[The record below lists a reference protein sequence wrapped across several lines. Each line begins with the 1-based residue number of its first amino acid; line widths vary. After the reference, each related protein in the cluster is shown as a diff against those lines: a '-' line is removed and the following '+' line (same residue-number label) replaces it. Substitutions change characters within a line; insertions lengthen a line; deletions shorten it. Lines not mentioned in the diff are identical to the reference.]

1 MLLSDY
7 LKARGQISVTT
18 GAGIGNTS
26 PADNKPAVNSEGRTF
41 ADELKSQLNSG
52 KGVQFSNHAIK
63 RIESRN
69 ISIEENNML
78 ERLNRGIE
86 IAAEKGSTDSLILV
100 DSTAF
105 LVSVKNNKVVT
116 TMSQEDMKGNIF
128 TNIDST
134 VII

>member
-18 GAGIGNTS
+18 GAGIGNTN